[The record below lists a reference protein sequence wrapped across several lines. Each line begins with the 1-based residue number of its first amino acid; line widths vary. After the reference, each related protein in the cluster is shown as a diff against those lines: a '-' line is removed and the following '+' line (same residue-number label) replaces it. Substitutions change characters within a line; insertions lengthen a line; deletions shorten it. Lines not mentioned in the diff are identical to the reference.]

1 MERLWTCFTDVRG
14 ITDIKDSRLRYQ
26 RFIFTDE
33 EMTESRRLWIR
44 ANSANKIEY
53 IFSKKEPSKDLEGK
67 IVELKR

>member
-1 MERLWTCFTDVRG
+1 MDLFYTNVMG
-14 ITDIKDSRLRYQ
+14 VTDIKDSRLKYQ
-26 RFIFTDE
+26 RFTFSDE

-53 IFSKKEPSKDLEGK
+53 TFSKKEPSKEVEGT